1 MFTSGIAG
9 KVSSPLQGISDDE
22 LHRLTERAAQSEQA
36 ATLNLLEHLNE
47 VERRRLYAKRAFPS
61 LFEYVRSLG
70 YSEAQSSERVNAAR
84 LIRELPEVKEKLEM
98 KSLSLTTAS
107 QLQRFFRAE
116 KKAIREK
123 QAKEQVQAESPTEA
137 RAETCLADKLKLIE
151 ECENKSKREIERLLV
166 SKSESWGRAYALT
179 ETKRWVSSDRMELK
193 FQISSDVEQLLTR
206 VQELKG
212 IQSLEQT
219 FNEALK
225 LYVERLESK
234 RGISPRQIKKH
245 GNMPNRDVGDG
256 KLGGARSRAADTSE
270 GSLNSEQQESLNAE
284 TSVQR
289 MPTQVQA
296 QAPAPVQVPNSE
308 CLTQKSALPVTLKV
322 TSNPTWSV
330 TSTVVSPV
338 PASDTRSRR
347 FTASARTRTWL
358 RSGGQCEYVDPKT
371 QTRCSSRTFLEFDHQ
386 LPFALG
392 GASASENARHL
403 CRAHNQLAAI
413 GAFGVRKM
421 SRHLQPR

>member
-1 MFTSGIAG
+1 MMDSRTA
-9 KVSSPLQGISDDE
+9 LQGVSDDE

-36 ATLNLLEHLNE
+36 ATLCLLEHLNE

-70 YSEAQSSERVNAAR
+70 YSEGQSSERVNAAR
-84 LIRELPEVKEKLEM
+84 LIRELPQVKEKLEM
-98 KSLSLTTAS
+98 KTLSLTTAS

-116 KKAIREK
+116 KKAVHET
-123 QAKEQVQAESPTEA
+123 QV
-137 RAETCLADKLKLIE
+137 RADKLKLIE

-166 SKSESWGRAYALT
+166 SKSENWGRAYALT
-179 ETKRWVSSDRMELK
+179 ESRRWVSATRMELK
-193 FQISSDVEQLLTR
+193 FQISTEVEQLLTR

-219 FNEALK
+219 FSEALK

-245 GNMPNRDVGDG
+245 GDLPNRDAGDG
-256 KLGGARSRAADTSE
+256 KLGGARSRAADS
-270 GSLNSEQQESLNAE
+270 SKVRPNSELQESLNAE

-289 MPTQVQA
+289 MPTQVCT
-296 QAPAPVQVPNSE
+296 QVPDQNLPSQN
-308 CLTQKSALPVTLKV
+308 LTQKSALPVTLKA
-322 TSNPTWSV
+322 TSKAPWPV
-330 TSTVVSPV
+330 TSTVPTNNS
-338 PASDTRSRR
+338 RSRR
-347 FTASARTRTWL
+347 FPTSARTRTWL
-358 RSGGQCEYVDPKT
+358 RSGGQCEFVDPKT
-371 QTRCSSRTFLEFDHQ
+371 QVRCLSREYLELDHQ

-392 GASASENARHL
+392 GLSTTANARHL

-413 GAFGVRKM
+413 GAYGARKM
-421 SRHLQPR
+421 SRHLR

>member
-1 MFTSGIAG
+1 MFASGIVG
-9 KVSSPLQGISDDE
+9 KVTSPLQEISDDE
-22 LHRLTERAAQSEQA
+22 LHRLTECAAQSEQA
-36 ATLNLLEHLNE
+36 ATLHLLEHLNE
-47 VERRRLYAKRAFPS
+47 VERRRLYAKRSFPS

-98 KSLSLTTAS
+98 KTLSLTTAS
-107 QLQRFFRAE
+107 QLQRFFRAD
-116 KKAIREK
+116 KKVVRE
-123 QAKEQVQAESPTEA
+123 T
-137 RAETCLADKLKLIE
+137 RAHEEKLKLIE

-179 ETKRWVSSDRMELK
+179 ESRRWVSTDRMELK
-193 FQISSDVEQLLTR
+193 FQISTEVEQLLTR

-245 GNMPNRDVGDG
+245 GAT
-256 KLGGARSRAADTSE
+256 LGAAKSAEKPKAQNTSE
-270 GSLNSEQQESLNAE
+270 FSRSNPDPELKLEKSSSLGNPLEE
-284 TSVQR
+284 
-289 MPTQVQA
+289 
-296 QAPAPVQVPNSE
+296 VPDQNLPSQN
-308 CLTQKSALPVTLKV
+308 LTQKSALPVTLK
-322 TSNPTWSV
+322 
-330 TSTVVSPV
+330 
-338 PASDTRSRR
+338 ATRCRR
-347 FTASARTRTWL
+347 FPASARTRTWL

-371 QTRCSSRTFLEFDHQ
+371 QARCSSRTYLELDHQ

-392 GASASENARHL
+392 GASAPENARHL

-413 GAFGVRKM
+413 GAYGAGKM
-421 SRHLQPR
+421 ARHLR

>member
-1 MFTSGIAG
+1 MFTSGIVG
-9 KVSSPLQGISDDE
+9 KVTSPLQEISDEE

-36 ATLNLLEHLNE
+36 ATLSLLEHLNE

-84 LIRELPEVKEKLEM
+84 LIRELPQVKEKLEM
-98 KSLSLTTAS
+98 KTLSLTTAS

-116 KKAIREK
+116 KKAVHET
-123 QAKEQVQAESPTEA
+123 QV
-137 RAETCLADKLKLIE
+137 RADKLKLIE

-166 SKSESWGRAYALT
+166 SKSENWGRAYALT
-179 ETKRWVSSDRMELK
+179 ESRRWVSATRMELK
-193 FQISSDVEQLLTR
+193 FQISTEVEQLLTR

-296 QAPAPVQVPNSE
+296 QAPARVQVPNSE
-308 CLTQKSALPVTLKV
+308 CLTQKSALPATLKV
-322 TSNPTWSV
+322 TPKAPWPV
-330 TSTVVSPV
+330 TSSVVSPV
-338 PASDTRSRR
+338 PSSDTRSRR
-347 FTASARTRTWL
+347 FSASARTRTWL

-371 QTRCSSRTFLEFDHQ
+371 QTRCSSRTYLELDHQ

-392 GASASENARHL
+392 GASTSENARHL
-403 CRAHNQLAAI
+403 CRAHNQLSAI

-421 SRHLQPR
+421 SQHFS